1 MSAIKRPAA
10 KKTKWIDNPDE
21 ALRCLSPDGDRDEWF
36 TRLAAYK
43 DAGGT
48 FEGAKSWSQLSDK
61 YDGANF
67 PATWDS
73 IKPGAVKAA
82 TLYFQAKE
90 RKYRPR
96 PVEDAPATPARA
108 MTSPAAPA
116 PTPGATSNPA
126 GGLLPVGLTVLP
138 PGGIEP
144 KKPGTMDYQNIT
156 VYLYRNAAGELVKAQ
171 VRIPITYTDA
181 ERARAEEEGSELKN
195 KTFRKFYAAC
205 PDADTAPLT
214 WEGLQLRRCWAE
226 GEKNLRAG
234 DFAFDL
240 GYGKGRRPDPLYREN
255 DLAAMAPDA
264 VLYCVEGEKDADN
277 LAALGYNVTCHKAA
291 GGAIADPEKWR
302 PFAATGRRVVIV
314 QDNDATGKDYASK
327 AAAAMR
333 EAGARVRVVTPPGV
347 PEHGDFSDWLE
358 ELRRRE
364 PTLSPADVRKRIEA
378 WEPEPPRIIGNS
390 TGDILKKVQAEGPED
405 PNELIQ
411 HRFLCRGGV
420 CLFAAET
427 GVGKSSLTNQL
438 AHYFALGL
446 PTLGFVPK
454 RPLRTLIIQA
464 ENDER
469 DIAEELS
476 GITTL
481 MDQKSHLADSD
492 IAAALN
498 KVTIVSDCYKTG
510 GEFSTWLEEQ
520 LTTCEEKPDLVFLD
534 PLFAFA
540 GGDTKQSADMSQFL
554 RECINPVIRKHNVGL
569 CIVHHVNKPKNDQ
582 RAGNQASAITYNYSG
597 SIEIINMARASFI
610 LEADPAA
617 GKGCFILRAGKRGQ
631 RLNWNEKRVKWG
643 DDGIYWEENRDPL
656 PERLDKAAQD
666 KRKREENESI
676 MADRAR
682 AVAELLLPGEA
693 LTQTL
698 LQSRMTGKGFPGTT
712 KTQLAIIQKGIDL
725 GLIIQRPPDPEKGEG
740 GRGISTVLARAPEP
754 TTTDPL

>member
-1 MSAIKRPAA
+1 MNN
-10 KKTKWIDNPDE
+10 KKNDIDTARE
-21 ALRCLSPDGDRDEWF
+21 ALRQIDP
-36 TRLAAYK
+36 AALDYETWLKVGMALKSAGATLDDWDDWSRK
-43 DAGGT
+43 DT
-48 FEGAKSWSQLSDK
+48 ER
-61 YDGANF
+61 YDGKVMASKWQSF
-67 PATWDS
+67 HGGKVGIGTLVHLCKEQGGRIDTAPQD
-73 IKPGAVKAA
+73 PGHGLDWNA
-82 TLYFQAKE
+82 E
-90 RKYRPR
+90 IGPR
-96 PVEDAPATPARA
+96 RPATPEA
-108 MTSPAAPA
+108 TTAPA
-116 PTPGATSNPA
+116 PEPTPEPVATPPPA
-126 GGLLPVGLTVLP
+126 KVKGRWQT
-138 PGGIEP
+138 
-144 KKPGTMDYQNIT
+144 QAIT
-156 VYLYRNAAGELVKAQ
+156 VYLYRNAAGELVKTQ
-171 VRIPITYTDA
+171 VRIPIVYSEA
-181 ERARAEEEGSELKN
+181 ELAQAGEGAELKR
-195 KTFRKFYAAC
+195 KTFLKFYAAC

-214 WEGLQLRRCWAE
+214 WEGLHNRSCWAE

-255 DLAAMAPDA
+255 SLASMDPDA
-264 VLYCVEGEKDADN
+264 VLYCCEGEKDADN
-277 LAALGYNVTCHKAA
+277 LAALGLFVTCHKAA
-291 GGAIADPEKWR
+291 GGAVKDAKQWE
-302 PFAATGRRVVIV
+302 PFTAGRRVVIV
-314 QDNDATGKDYASK
+314 QDNDKDGHNFAIE

-347 PEHGDFSDWLE
+347 PDKGDFSDWLE
-358 ELRRRE
+358 ELKRRE
-364 PTLSPADVRKRIEA
+364 PTIDDAEIRKRIEA
-378 WEPEPPRIIGNS
+378 WEPEPLKIIGNS
-390 TGDILKKVQAEGPED
+390 TGDILKKVQAEGPDD
-405 PNELIQ
+405 PNELIR

-427 GVGKSSLTNQL
+427 GVGKSSLINQL

-481 MDQKSHLADSD
+481 MDQKSHLAESD
-492 IAAALN
+492 IAAALSR
-498 KVTIVSDCYKTG
+498 VTIVSDCYNAG
-510 GEFSTWLEEQ
+510 GLFSAWLNDQ
-520 LTTCEEKPDLVFLD
+520 LSACEVRPDLVFID

-540 GGDTKQSADMSQFL
+540 GGDVIKAADMSQFL
-554 RECINPVIRKHNVGL
+554 RECVNPVIRKHKVGVIL
-569 CIVHHVNKPKNDQ
+569 VHHVNKPKNE
-582 RAGNQASAITYNYSG
+582 RPGNLESATAYKYSG

-617 GKGCFILRAGKRGQ
+617 GRGCFILRAGKRGQ
-631 RLNWNEKRVKWG
+631 RLGWNEKRVKWG

-666 KRKREENESI
+666 KRKREENEGI

-693 LTQTL
+693 LTQTF